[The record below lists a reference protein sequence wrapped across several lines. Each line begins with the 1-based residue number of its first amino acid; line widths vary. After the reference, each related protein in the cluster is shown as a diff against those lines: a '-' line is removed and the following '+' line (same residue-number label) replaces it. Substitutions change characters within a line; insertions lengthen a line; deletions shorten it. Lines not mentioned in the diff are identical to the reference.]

1 MWSGPR
7 PMYSDY
13 RNLPS
18 DNGPC
23 RQVCHVVG
31 GTAMCSCFPGY
42 AIMADGVSCEGEYP
56 GDHPLTFAD
65 QVVLCEGLG

>member
-1 MWSGPR
+1 
-7 PMYSDY
+7 MYSDY

-23 RQVCHVVG
+23 RQVCRVVG

-42 AIMADGVSCEGEYP
+42 AIMADGVSCEGEY
-56 GDHPLTFAD
+56 
-65 QVVLCEGLG
+65 LGITL